1 MSLAVRKVRSEDA
14 AAIVDILNP
23 IISDG
28 NLSVL
33 DTPLSVEDE
42 QEYIERFPALGVFLV
57 AEDRE
62 GTIVGFQSVE
72 PFATY
77 THAFDHVGTIG
88 TFVGLPYRRKGVG
101 TVLAKA
107 TFVSARA
114 VGFEKLFTY
123 ILATNDASL
132 AFHQRLGFTVVGTA
146 RRQARLGG
154 RYVDEV
160 LIERFLD
167 DM

>member
-1 MSLAVRKVRSEDA
+1 MSLVVRNVRPEDA

-33 DTPLSVEDE
+33 DSPLSTEDE
-42 QEYIERFPALGVFLV
+42 REYIERFPKRGVFLV
-57 AEDRE
+57 AENGE
-62 GTIVGFQSVE
+62 GSIVGFQSIE

-88 TFVGLPYRRKGVG
+88 TFVGLPFRRQGVG

-107 TFVSARA
+107 TFAA
-114 VGFEKLFTY
+114 AKAAGFEKLFTY
-123 ILATNDASL
+123 ILATNEASL
-132 AFHQRLGFTVVGTA
+132 TFHQRLGFTVVGTA

-160 LIERFLD
+160 LIELFLD
-167 DM
+167 DV

>member
-1 MSLAVRKVRSEDA
+1 MSLTVRKVRPEDA

-42 QEYIERFPALGVFLV
+42 QEYIERFPTRGVFLV
-57 AEDRE
+57 AEGRE

-88 TFVGLPYRRKGVG
+88 TFVGLPYRRRGVG
-101 TVLAKA
+101 TVLATA
-107 TFVSARA
+107 TFRAARA
-114 VGFEKLFTY
+114 ADFEKLFTY
-123 ILATNDASL
+123 ILATNQASL
-132 AFHQRLGFTVVGTA
+132 AFHQRLGFTVVGT
-146 RRQARLGG
+146 QVPELS
-154 RYVDEV
+154 E
-160 LIERFLD
+160 
-167 DM
+167 

>member
-1 MSLAVRKVRSEDA
+1 MSLAVRKVRPEDA
-14 AAIVDILNP
+14 SAIVDILNP

-33 DTPLSVEDE
+33 DAHLSVEDE
-42 QEYIERFPALGVFLV
+42 QEYIERFPVRGVFLV
-57 AEDRE
+57 AENEE
-62 GTIVGFQSVE
+62 GRIVGFQSVE

-88 TFVGLPYRRKGVG
+88 TFVGLPYRRQGVG

-107 TFVSARA
+107 TFATTRDA
-114 VGFEKLFTY
+114 GFEKLLTY
-123 ILATNDASL
+123 ILATNAVSL

-160 LIERFLD
+160 FIERFLD
-167 DM
+167 DV

>member
-1 MSLAVRKVRSEDA
+1 MSLAVRNVRPEDA
-14 AAIVDILNP
+14 EAIVDILNP
-23 IISDG
+23 IISEG

-33 DTPLSVEDE
+33 DTPLSTEDE
-42 QEYIERFPALGVFLV
+42 REYIERFPTRGVFLV
-57 AEDRE
+57 AENRE

-88 TFVGLPYRRKGVG
+88 TFVGLTYRRKGVG

-107 TFVSARA
+107 TFAASKAT
-114 VGFEKLFTY
+114 GFEKLFTY
-123 ILATNDASL
+123 ILVTNDASL

-146 RRQARLGG
+146 RRQALLGG

-167 DM
+167 DV